1 MFSLLS
7 VTGAGAGLRS
17 LLAVM
22 ERQKKKSNGDNK
34 QQLAEAHSGLKQG
47 EQEKTFV
54 GVGLLCH
61 AETGSWCKKVSFF
74 FRNVLLTFKTISPEL
89 KTKKKIVLRLQ

>member
-34 QQLAEAHSGLKQG
+34 QQLAAAHSGPKQG

-74 FRNVLLTFKTISPEL
+74 SEMFCLLL
-89 KTKKKIVLRLQ
+89 KQFPPN

>member
-1 MFSLLS
+1 MFSPLSVEMFSLLS
-7 VTGAGAGLRS
+7 VTGAGAGAGLRS

-54 GVGLLCH
+54 GVGLLC
-61 AETGSWCKKVSFF
+61 S
-74 FRNVLLTFKTISPEL
+74 I
-89 KTKKKIVLRLQ
+89 